1 MALTKATGGIYKMQD
16 VRFNSVDEFL
26 DYLPADELKI
36 TERLRKIIFDCVPY
50 IKEKLSYNVPFY
62 KINKGMFFIW
72 RASVLWGKA
81 KTYTGVRFGFQQGY
95 LLTDDTN
102 YLDKS
107 NRKQVYY
114 RDFNQ
119 LKEIDTDLL
128 KSYIYEAVAV
138 DEQFKKNK

>member
-72 RASVLWGKA
+72 PASVLWGKA